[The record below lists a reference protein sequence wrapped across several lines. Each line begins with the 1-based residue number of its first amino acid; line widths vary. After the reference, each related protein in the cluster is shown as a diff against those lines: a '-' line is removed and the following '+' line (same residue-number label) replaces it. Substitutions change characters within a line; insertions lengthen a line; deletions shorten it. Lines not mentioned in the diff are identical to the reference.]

1 MNYNGIFGHYNP
13 AEKTGEIYDGRKAKQ
28 DRQAGLPCL
37 VLSAP
42 IVTLEGVTQAEYE
55 TRLKAEID
63 KAERERG
70 EMEANKDLA
79 RYLRK
84 RLAKQLPID
93 EWQRP
98 ALVALAIK
106 LERGDA

>member
-1 MNYNGIFGHYNP
+1 MNYQGIFGVYHP
-13 AEKTGEIYDGRKAKQ
+13 ATRTGEIYDGRQEKK
-28 DRQAGLPCL
+28 DPQAGLPCL
-37 VLSAP
+37 VLPAP
-42 IVTLEGVTQAEYE
+42 IVTLSGVTQAEFK

-63 KAERERG
+63 KAEG
-70 EMEANKDLA
+70 GPADHDKDLA

-98 ALVALAIK
+98 ALLSLAER
-106 LERGDA
+106 LERGEA